1 VEHGDQFVVSATPEH
16 IVLKKKVDDIDFPFD
31 EKSLADKAM
40 LIHPVVDRALEGVYS
55 RATSVSADAD
65 TYIIEARPLTL
76 EEMASMTEDDIVRI
90 YVDLKSLPQKDLPT
104 DTLQPSSFHTLAFS
118 SNGLSMNGLNFT
130 GFDFGSPIDAKPG
143 ISITHTIDTASLDPQ
158 VLADYSS
165 DSGLALGFRGEMAWK
180 STLKMTGRVS
190 GEFFHSK
197 ELESPSLPVYVP
209 IGPVP
214 VPVTLH
220 GKAFIS
226 CGASGTGPVDLSL
239 DIDLSAS
246 ISASMQIH
254 PSANTDLSKWVSA
267 GPWPTQAT
275 GSAHVTPS
283 VEVDDSN
290 VAGGVS
296 CAIPRIELHADVAG
310 VAGPYLAIT
319 PAAIL
324 RTDMVGFKTTFAAG
338 VSAGA
343 LGFNTGVEVVLFSWE
358 P

>member
-1 VEHGDQFVVSATPEH
+1 
-16 IVLKKKVDDIDFPFD
+16 
-31 EKSLADKAM
+31 M
-40 LIHPVVDRALEGVYS
+40 
-55 RATSVSADAD
+55 
-65 TYIIEARPLTL
+65 
-76 EEMASMTEDDIVRI
+76 
-90 YVDLKSLPQKDLPT
+90 
-104 DTLQPSSFHTLAFS
+104 
-118 SNGLSMNGLNFT
+118 NGLSFT
-130 GFDFGSPIDAKPG
+130 GFDFGSPISATPG
-143 ISITHTIDTASLDPQ
+143 VSIKHTIETASLDPQ
-158 VLADYSS
+158 VLADYSA

-180 STLKMTGRVS
+180 STLKMTGKVG

-226 CGASGTGPVDLSL
+226 CGASATGPVDLSL
-239 DIDLSAS
+239 DIQLSAS
-246 ISASMQIH
+246 ISASMQIN
-254 PSANTDLSKWVSA
+254 PSKGTDPSKWVSE

-275 GSAHVTPS
+275 GSANVTPS

-319 PAAIL
+319 PSAIL
-324 RTDMVGFKTTFAAG
+324 RTDYTGFKASFAAG

-343 LGFNTGVEVVLFSWE
+343 LGFNTGVEVVLFTWQ
-358 P
+358 PGD